1 MHGFNNK
8 THGLAKTVFVF
19 MIKSFFSNYK
29 EMVMFEPKNKHSS
42 TDFFELT
49 KKAWNVIKNDSG
61 TVITIITDNNREN
74 KTFLKKLMN
83 I

>member
-29 EMVMFEPKNKHSS
+29 EMVMFEPKNKHCS

-49 KKAWNVIKNDSG
+49 KKA
-61 TVITIITDNNREN
+61 
-74 KTFLKKLMN
+74 
-83 I
+83 